1 MARRAGQEIRSTL
14 KVGTGLAYWRRRHE
28 PPMTAVEVADA
39 LGVSKSTFSLI
50 EQGRLLPSRWMV
62 DELTRILGVPPGA
75 LFVPE
80 VLELALV
87 YGEPHGFSEMQDE

>member
-28 PPMTAVEVADA
+28 PPMTAVEVAAA

-50 EQGRLLPSRWMV
+50 EQGRLMPSRWMV

-80 VLELALV
+80 VLELSLIYDV
-87 YGEPHGFSEMQDE
+87 PHGLTDMQGE